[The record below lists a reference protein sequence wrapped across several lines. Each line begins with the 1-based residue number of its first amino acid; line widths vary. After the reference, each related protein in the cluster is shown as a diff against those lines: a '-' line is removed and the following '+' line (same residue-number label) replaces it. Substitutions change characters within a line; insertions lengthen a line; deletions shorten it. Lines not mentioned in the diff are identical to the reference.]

1 MTSYIEDS
9 AAVQVQKK
17 QKIQKIQKI
26 QKSMEDEEESEDD
39 DSVGSLVNFIVKD
52 DDDESSVSISES
64 GQKDSQKTEIEELFD
79 GLKSMNCDL
88 NLLQKN
94 TINEKGIRRSTRQR
108 KTPLRFTEEFK
119 EDIQKCLLD
128 DIPPEELPVAL
139 GLGSDDDG
147 DSCAG
152 SFCADEEEDEDYE
165 ICTDESSEVSL
176 EDDDDD
182 QDEDG
187 VVDEDE
193 ENDEENDDEL
203 LLPNGQR
210 V

>member
-1 MTSYIEDS
+1 MKRVGDS
-9 AAVQVQKK
+9 
-17 QKIQKIQKI
+17 
-26 QKSMEDEEESEDD
+26 DEAGPRLEF
-39 DSVGSLVNFIVKD
+39 VGVRKRAPSCAQRGVFRLVVPGGDLVVHFFCFRRGGL
-52 DDDESSVSISES
+52 ISES

>member
-1 MTSYIEDS
+1 MQAATAPSY
-9 AAVQVQKK
+9 
-17 QKIQKIQKI
+17 
-26 QKSMEDEEESEDD
+26 
-39 DSVGSLVNFIVKD
+39 
-52 DDDESSVSISES
+52 
-64 GQKDSQKTEIEELFD
+64 
-79 GLKSMNCDL
+79 L

-94 TINEKGIRRSTRQR
+94 AINEKGIRRSTRQR

-128 DIPPEELPVAL
+128 DIPPEELPAAL

-152 SFCADEEEDEDYE
+152 SFCADEEDEDYE

-193 ENDEENDDEL
+193 EDDEENDDEL